1 MASLAMQILSFL
13 SEDNRQV
20 DPRQRDHIERDRRF
34 VGVQQPVVSLK
45 DKAIHAKPVRI
56 RCVGTIDTRAIQCAV
71 CCSTD

>member
-34 VGVQQPVVSLK
+34 VGVQQPVVSRK
-45 DKAIHAKPVRI
+45 DKAIGA
-56 RCVGTIDTRAIQCAV
+56 
-71 CCSTD
+71 